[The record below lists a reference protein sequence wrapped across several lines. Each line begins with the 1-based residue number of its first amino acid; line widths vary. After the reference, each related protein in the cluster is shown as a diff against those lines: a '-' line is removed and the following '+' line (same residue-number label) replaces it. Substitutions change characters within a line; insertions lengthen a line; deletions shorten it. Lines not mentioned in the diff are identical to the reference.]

1 MPFGVNCHTELLLR
15 KSVFPS
21 TDSTNRASR
30 NLWQTERA
38 ISLAIEKVVVVVVV
52 TILVGSLGS
61 GMRFD
66 CENLSEPKLV
76 RASSVVKLCSW
87 REKRTRCE
95 LSGKLTMSVENKS
108 LKSCRHVRW
117 CTGNSAEHVSSI
129 WRFQA
134 KMRAIEITEQAA
146 HLHEAGGRV
155 TQAL

>member
-1 MPFGVNCHTELLLR
+1 MGSEMCIR
-15 KSVFPS
+15 
-21 TDSTNRASR
+21 DS
-30 NLWQTERA
+30 WQTERA

-66 CENLSEPKLV
+66 CENLREPRLV

-95 LSGKLTMSVENKS
+95 FSGKLTMSVENKS
-108 LKSCRHVRW
+108 LKSCRHVRC
-117 CTGNSAEHVSSI
+117 CTGNSEEHMSSV
-129 WRFQA
+129 WRFQE
-134 KMRAIEITEQAA
+134 KIKAIESTEQATR
-146 HLHEAGGRV
+146 LREAGGRA